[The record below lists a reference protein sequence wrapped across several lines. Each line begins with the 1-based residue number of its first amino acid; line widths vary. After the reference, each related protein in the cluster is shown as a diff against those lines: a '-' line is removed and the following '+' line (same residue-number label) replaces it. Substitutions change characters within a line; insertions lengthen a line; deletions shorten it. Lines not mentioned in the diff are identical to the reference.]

1 MPEGED
7 DPLAGHSWDIQT
19 SVDRFLYNNEIVL
32 AATSASILSV
42 LAGYPFDSLKTRMQ
56 AYRFPSAWVCLTQTY
71 AAEGLAGFYRG
82 VGPVLLSVSAFR
94 SVSFTMYTHTK
105 AFLNQT
111 ILPISPDEKLGS
123 LRAYR
128 RIAANAYISGA
139 AGGCVV
145 ATLNA
150 PLEFVKIQRQLERLI
165 HTAQLQQAEAAAA
178 ARAAAKSLRTAGF
191 GIPPASEATV
201 QSVKPAVP
209 PMAGSVGEVFVGP
222 ASAGLAAGDEHAI
235 AGTRGRKPPVHR
247 PDQQRAEFKPGT
259 TIDMIRKIIKKRG
272 VVGLYSGY
280 MPHLLR
286 DGFGTGLYFAFYEL
300 FKYSLINYNAGL
312 YSRPS
317 TDPPT
322 AADLAAAEVP
332 LVHMLAG
339 GLGGTV
345 VWLFLF
351 PIDLAKSV
359 IQREALS
366 DNPKYRSTLEFV
378 AKHWKQRGLFGFYH
392 GLTPQLIR
400 SFPVH
405 SLNFLV
411 YEQVTRFCRS
421 RGPK

>member
-1 MPEGED
+1 MRDAED
-7 DPLAGHSWDIQT
+7 NPLPGHSWDVQS
-19 SVDRFLYNNEIVL
+19 SVDRFLYNNEIVI

-56 AYRFPSAWVCLTQTY
+56 AYRFGSAWACLTQTY

-82 VGPVLLSVSAFR
+82 VVPLLLSVSAFR
-94 SVSFTMYTHTK
+94 SVSFTMYTNTK

-111 ILPISPDEKLGS
+111 ILPISADEQLGS
-123 LRAYR
+123 LCAYR

-165 HTAQLQQAEAAAA
+165 HTAQQQQAEAGAA
-178 ARAAAKSLRTAGF
+178 ARASAKSLRTAGS
-191 GIPPASEATV
+191 GVPPAAD
-201 QSVKPAVP
+201 PAVLP
-209 PMAGSVGEVFVGP
+209 AKAAVPTVGEVFVGP
-222 ASAGLAAGDEHAI
+222 ASAGIVAGDDHAI
-235 AGTRGRKPPVHR
+235 AGTRGRKPPVR
-247 PDQQRAEFKPGT
+247 RSDQQKAEFKPGT
-259 TIDMIRKIIKKRG
+259 TVDMIRKIIKKRG

-280 MPHLLR
+280 VPHLLR
-286 DGFGTGLYFAFYEL
+286 DGFGTGLYFTFYEL
-300 FKYSLINYNAGL
+300 LKHSLINYNAGL

-366 DNPKYRSTLEFV
+366 DSPKYRSTLEFV
-378 AKHWKQRGLFGFYH
+378 AKHWKKRGLVGFYH
-392 GLTPQLIR
+392 GLGPQLIR

-421 RGPK
+421 RGP